1 MIWEIV
7 KIIKD
12 GPSASLNCFYLH
24 FVLTSVMWPL
34 SFLYFYEQKC
44 THTHIYMYT
53 YREKHNVQTQHAA
66 GKSIS
71 LYV

>member
-44 THTHIYMYT
+44 THTHIYICIPIERNIT
-53 YREKHNVQTQHAA
+53 FRHNMQLA
-66 GKSIS
+66 SP
-71 LYV
+71 